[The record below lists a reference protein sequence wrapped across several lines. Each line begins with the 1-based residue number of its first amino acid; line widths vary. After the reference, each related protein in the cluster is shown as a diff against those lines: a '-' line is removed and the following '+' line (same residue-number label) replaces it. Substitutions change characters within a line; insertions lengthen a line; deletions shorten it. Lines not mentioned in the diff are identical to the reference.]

1 MKKSMRKMISELTP
15 REQEQF
21 RNFIGETLEDLARPD
36 RIRLRRQA
44 NARMMAEFGES
55 EDL

>member
-1 MKKSMRKMISELTP
+1 MISELTP

-21 RNFIGETLEDLARPD
+21 RNFISETLEDLARPD